1 MIFFSSDFHPDT
13 WNPAW
18 SVGTIL
24 TGLLSFMLESTP
36 TLGSTETS
44 VYERKEYAKKSLSFN
59 LKNDTFR
66 ELFPDICTEIE
77 EKLLQRN
84 SVNATGNGQ
93 TNCTETDG
101 SSETSAGYRFNSDAG
116 NTWQSLCSNLIVL
129 AGFAVFAFIVN
140 HVIKNLNNE

>member
-1 MIFFSSDFHPDT
+1 
-13 WNPAW
+13 
-18 SVGTIL
+18 
-24 TGLLSFMLESTP
+24 MLESTP

-101 SSETSAGYRFNSDAG
+101 SNETSAGYRLNSDAG